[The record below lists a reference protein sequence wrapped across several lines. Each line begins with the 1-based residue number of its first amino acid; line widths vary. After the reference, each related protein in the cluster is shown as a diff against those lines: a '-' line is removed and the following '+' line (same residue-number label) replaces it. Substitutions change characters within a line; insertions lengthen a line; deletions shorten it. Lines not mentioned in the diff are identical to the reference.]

1 MRNWLYILL
10 LAATMA
16 VAGCASRGADEAACS
31 DSEYTEATAM
41 SVHLTEPERALTIID
56 SAVIVGNLSWARA
69 EYLKAVTQYGGL
81 DNMPLAR
88 QTCLDLIEHKEALT
102 DTLTLEQ
109 TYILLASI
117 EKSSGNYAAVIRY
130 ATEAS
135 RLAHALGHYQFVG
148 KMEGYIAHAQAVTGH
163 TDEGIERLKGVIG
176 ELRQMNTFDGVTSY
190 HSASKNLL
198 HILNDNNRYDEM
210 VTVCEAML
218 SRYDELEQHPE
229 RFIIGREGFDPAEF
243 VDFARG
249 QTLAFLTIAYA
260 EQGNIAKGLEAEEAV
275 FRTQWSQSPDCD
287 VMLVSAYHCLGQF
300 DRFDQAMD
308 RIDAEMIARGDTLN
322 ANYYTGLQL
331 RSAAAEMRGR
341 YADALHYTQRA
352 SVIHDSL
359 EYYNQREQLNELATV
374 YHLQEE
380 RLARQQKE
388 SEARTY
394 RIIAVGT
401 MLLLLLTA
409 FILWRVHRDNRLLT
423 EKNRRLYQLYH
434 KQEEHEEQGEE
445 DTAGAETEAQPPT
458 FNAQLYQRLC
468 ALMEDPAVF
477 TDPNANHETL
487 ARLVGTNY
495 KYVYDALHECADTTP
510 ADFINLYRI
519 RHAAML
525 LTTTDQP
532 VGLIAE
538 ECGIA
543 SRPTFNR
550 LFREHYSMTPTEYRN
565 VANQTSATV

>member
-1 MRNWLYILL
+1 
-10 LAATMA
+10 MA
-16 VAGCASRGADEAACS
+16 VAGCASKGAEDAVHPNT
-31 DSEYTEATAM
+31 EYTEATAM
-41 SVHLTEPERALTIID
+41 SIHLTEPERALAIID
-56 SAVIVGNLSWARA
+56 SAVIVGNLSWPRA

-88 QTCLDLIEHKEALT
+88 QTCLDLLEHKEALA

-135 RLAHALGHYQFVG
+135 RLAHTLGHYQFVG

-163 TDEGIERLKGVIG
+163 TDEGIDRLQGVIG
-176 ELRQMNTFDGVTSY
+176 ELSQMNTFDGITSY
-190 HSASKNLL
+190 HSASKNLI
-198 HILNDNNRYDEM
+198 HILNDNRRFDEI
-210 VTVCEAML
+210 VPVCEAML
-218 SRYDELEQHPE
+218 SRYDELEQYPE
-229 RFIIGREGFDPAEF
+229 RFSIDREGFDPAEF

-260 EQGNIAKGLEAEEAV
+260 EQGDIAKGLEAEEAV

-300 DRFDQAMD
+300 DRFDEAIE
-308 RIDAEMIARGDTLN
+308 RIAAEMIARDDTLN
-322 ANYYTGLQL
+322 ANYFTSLQL
-331 RSAAAEMRGR
+331 RSSAAEMRGR

-352 SVIHDSL
+352 FVIHDSL

-423 EKNRRLYQLYH
+423 EKNRRLYELYH
-434 KQEEHEEQGEE
+434 EQEEHEEQGVE
-445 DTAGAETEAQPPT
+445 DTAGAEAEAQPPT
-458 FNAQLYQRLC
+458 FNAQLYKRLC

-495 KYVYDALHECADTTP
+495 KYVYDALRECADTTP
-510 ADFINLYRI
+510 ADFINHYRI
-519 RHAAML
+519 CHAAML

-565 VANQTSATV
+565 AAKQTSATV

>member
-1 MRNWLYILL
+1 MLYILL
-10 LAATMA
+10 LAAAMA
-16 VAGCASRGADEAACS
+16 VAGCASGGADEAACS
-31 DSEYTEATAM
+31 DTEYTEATAM
-41 SVHLTEPERALTIID
+41 SIHLTEPERALAIID
-56 SAVIVGNLSWARA
+56 SAVIVGNLSWPRA

-81 DNMPLAR
+81 DNTPLAR
-88 QTCLDLIEHKEALT
+88 QTCLDLIEHKEALA

-109 TYILLASI
+109 TYILLSSI

-135 RLAHALGHYQFVG
+135 RLAHTLGHYQFVG
-148 KMEGYIAHAQAVTGH
+148 KMEGYIAHAQALTGH
-163 TDEGIERLKGVIG
+163 TDEGIERLQGVIG

-190 HSASKNLL
+190 HSASKNLI
-198 HILNDNNRYDEM
+198 HILNENSRFDEM
-210 VTVCEAML
+210 VSVCEAML
-218 SRYDELEQHPE
+218 NRYDELEQHPE
-229 RFIIGREGFDPAEF
+229 RFIIDKEGFDPAEF

-260 EQGNIAKGLEAEEAV
+260 EQRDIAKGLEAEEAV
-275 FRTQWSQSPDCD
+275 FRTRWSQSPDCD

-300 DRFDQAMD
+300 DRFDEAIE
-308 RIDAEMIARGDTLN
+308 RIAAEMIARDDTLN
-322 ANYYTGLQL
+322 ANYYTSLQL
-331 RSAAAEMRGR
+331 RSSAAEMRGR

-401 MLLLLLTA
+401 LLLLLLTA

-423 EKNRRLYQLYH
+423 EKNRRLYELYH
-434 KQEEHEEQGEE
+434 EQEEHEEQGKE
-445 DTAGAETEAQPPT
+445 DTVGAETNAQPLT
-458 FNAQLYQRLC
+458 FNAQLYKRLC

-477 TDPNANHETL
+477 TDPDANHETL

-510 ADFINLYRI
+510 ADFINHYRI

-538 ECGIA
+538 QCGIA

-565 VANQTSATV
+565 ASLI